1 MQANPNPIAAQ
12 DRDFVAALERGL
24 AVLTAF
30 NQERESLTITDVAN
44 ATQMTRAAARRYLH
58 TLTRLGYLANDGKQF
73 AMTPKVLG
81 LAQSYWHSTRLPRLV
96 AEHLQR
102 LSSALGGAA
111 TVAVLDGNDIITVR
125 AATDGSVLSPS
136 TQPGA
141 RLPAHCTANGRVL
154 LAASLEALTD
164 AAQIERIESIPLT
177 QLTAH
182 TVTSRDRLTLEL
194 RRVERQGYALTQQEF
209 EINMH
214 ALAVP
219 LKDKRNQTVAA
230 LNLIC
235 NIARGG
241 DADMVQRCLPALLRV
256 QAALKSSF

>member
-1 MQANPNPIAAQ
+1 MQTIPAQVTAQ

-58 TLTRLGYLANDGKQF
+58 TLTRLGYLASDAKQF
-73 AMTPKVLG
+73 AITPKVLG
-81 LAQSYWHSTRLPRLV
+81 LAQSYWHSTRLPLLV
-96 AEHLQR
+96 GEPLQR

-111 TVAVLDGNDIITVR
+111 TVAVIDGNDIITVR

-154 LAASLEALTD
+154 LASSLEALTE

-177 QLTAH
+177 AQTSR
-182 TVTSRDRLTLEL
+182 TVTSYDRLTLEL
-194 RRVERQGYALTQQEF
+194 RRVTQQGYALTQQEF

-219 LKDKRNQTVAA
+219 LKNKRNQTVAA
-230 LNLIC
+230 LNIIC
-235 NIARGG
+235 NTAQRG
-241 DADMVQRCLPALLRV
+241 DINLVERCLPALLRA
-256 QAALKSSF
+256 QAELHEAL

>member
-1 MQANPNPIAAQ
+1 MSAANSSNDTQ

-24 AVLTAF
+24 AVLVAF
-30 NQERESLTITDVAN
+30 NQERDSLTITDVAN
-44 ATQMTRAAARRYLH
+44 ATQMTRAAARRYLL
-58 TLTRLGYLANDGKQF
+58 TLTRLGYLVNDEKQF
-73 AMTPKVLG
+73 AITPKVLG

-96 AEHLQR
+96 GEHLQR

-154 LAASLEALTD
+154 LAASLETLKD
-164 AAQIERIESIPLT
+164 AAQIERIESISLT
-177 QLTAH
+177 QLTSH
-182 TVTSRDRLTLEL
+182 TVMSRDRLTLEL
-194 RRVERQGYALTQQEF
+194 RRTASQGYALTQQEF

-219 LKDKRNQTVAA
+219 LKNKHDLTVAPLNIIFNRA
-230 LNLIC
+230 QRGTNLIE
-235 NIARGG
+235 
-241 DADMVQRCLPALLRV
+241 QCLPALLRV
-256 QAALKSSF
+256 QAELREAL